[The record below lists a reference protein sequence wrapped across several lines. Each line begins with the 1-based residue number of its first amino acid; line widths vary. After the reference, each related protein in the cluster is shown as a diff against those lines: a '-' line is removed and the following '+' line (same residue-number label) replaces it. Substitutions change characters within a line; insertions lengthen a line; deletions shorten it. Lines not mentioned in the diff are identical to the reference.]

1 MALLDEP
8 QPITGYQKKRLTW
21 ARYQN
26 HGKINTSKIN
36 SSPPHVD
43 SGTYA
48 SYWRTPPVV
57 YLDLR
62 GNAFALKYLPYMPL
76 PQVGQFRHIFS
87 TQIVSF
93 NRKDCKDVH
102 ALWRGD
108 LPMPTWDFAG
118 HKFRFATLKKTR
130 EGAMLGGNEIDL
142 QEKVK
147 GFVNLR
153 KRQRHRHYV
162 VLILTL

>member
-1 MALLDEP
+1 MDDIAAHGFDRWTAADYRLP
-8 QPITGYQKKRLTW
+8 KKRLTW

-48 SYWRTPPVV
+48 SYWRISPVV

-76 PQVGQFRHIFS
+76 SQVGQFRHIFS

-102 ALWRGD
+102 TLWRGD

-118 HKFRFATLKKTR
+118 HKFRFATLKKDKR
-130 EGAMLGGNEIDL
+130 RRNAG
-142 QEKVK
+142 
-147 GFVNLR
+147 R
-153 KRQRHRHYV
+153 KRNRSSRESKR
-162 VLILTL
+162 LC